1 MSVLIASLNSGS
13 NGNAYYVGTDEEAVL
28 IDAGISCKE
37 TEKRMKRI
45 GLSMEIVR
53 AVFISHEH
61 NDHIGGVSVLA
72 RKYRLPVYMTPAT
85 ESGMRIPAP
94 VSFIK
99 RFKADEPV
107 QVGQLEVTGFSKTHD
122 AADPHSFIIRHRHIQ
137 IGVFTDIG
145 RVCDNVKK
153 HFSQC
158 HAVFLESNYD
168 AEMLE
173 QGRYPEHLKK
183 RIRGGEGHLSNEE
196 AWELFQE
203 HRGEQLSH
211 LLLSH
216 LSRNNN
222 THEKV
227 KEVFSREP
235 SRIHIE
241 IASRYRPSEV
251 YSITGTEADKPQI
264 VNKQIAPEQLR
275 LFEGE

>member
-1 MSVLIASLNSGS
+1 
-13 NGNAYYVGTDEEAVL
+13 
-28 IDAGISCKE
+28 
-37 TEKRMKRI
+37 
-45 GLSMEIVR
+45 
-53 AVFISHEH
+53 
-61 NDHIGGVSVLA
+61 
-72 RKYRLPVYMTPAT
+72 
-85 ESGMRIPAP
+85 
-94 VSFIK
+94 
-99 RFKADEPV
+99 
-107 QVGQLEVTGFSKTHD
+107 VGQLEVTGFTKTHD

-168 AEMLE
+168 VEMLE

-196 AWELFQE
+196 AWELFQH
-203 HRGEQLSH
+203 HRGEQMSH

-251 YSITGTEADKPQI
+251 YRITGTEIDKPGPVITEPQ
-264 VNKQIAPEQLR
+264 QLK
-275 LFEGE
+275 LF

>member
-1 MSVLIASLNSGS
+1 MSVMIASLNSGS
-13 NGNAYYVGTDEEAVL
+13 NGNAYYVGSADEAVL
-28 IDAGISCKE
+28 IDAGISCRE
-37 TEKRMKRI
+37 TERRMARL
-45 GLSMEIVR
+45 GLAIEKLR

-61 NDHIGGVSVLA
+61 TDHIGGVAVLA
-72 RKYRLPVYMTPAT
+72 RKYRLPIYVTSAT

-94 VSFIK
+94 ISFIR
-99 RFKADEPV
+99 RFRADEPV
-107 QVGQLEVTGFSKTHD
+107 SIGQLQVTGFTKTHD
-122 AADPHSFIIRHRHIQ
+122 AADPHSFIIQHRHIQ
-137 IGVFTDIG
+137 VGVFTDIG
-145 RVCDNVKK
+145 RVCNNLKK

-158 HAVFLESNYD
+158 HAAFLESNYD
-168 AEMLE
+168 AAMLE

-183 RIRGGEGHLSNEE
+183 RIRGGECHLSNEE
-196 AWELFQE
+196 AWELFQQ

-227 KEVFSREP
+227 KEVFSRDTGNT
-235 SRIHIE
+235 HII

-264 VNKQIAPEQLR
+264 VNKQTGPEQLR

>member
-1 MSVLIASLNSGS
+1 MSVMIASLNSGS
-13 NGNAYYVGTDEEAVL
+13 NGNAYYVGSADEAVL
-28 IDAGISCKE
+28 IDAGISCRE
-37 TEKRMKRI
+37 TERRMARL
-45 GLSMEIVR
+45 GLAIEKLR

-61 NDHIGGVSVLA
+61 TDHIGGVAVLA
-72 RKYRLPVYMTPAT
+72 RKYRLPIYVTSAT

-94 VSFIK
+94 ISFIR
-99 RFKADEPV
+99 RFRADEPV
-107 QVGQLEVTGFSKTHD
+107 SIGQLQVTGFTKTHD
-122 AADPHSFIIRHRHIQ
+122 AADPHSFIIQHRQIQ
-137 IGVFTDIG
+137 VGVFTDIG
-145 RVCDNVKK
+145 RVCNNLKK

-158 HAVFLESNYD
+158 HAAFLESNYD
-168 AEMLE
+168 AAMLE

-196 AWELFQE
+196 AWELFQQ

-227 KEVFSREP
+227 KEVFSRDTGNT
-235 SRIHIE
+235 HII

-264 VNKQIAPEQLR
+264 VNKQTGPEQLR